1 MSRVYRIEQTVV
13 HTITVR
19 ADSLEDVER
28 FEGEMG
34 DDDFTDREWGD
45 TNIIKLP
52 KKITE
57 ADEDITD
64 EEG

>member
-13 HTITVR
+13 HVITVK
-19 ADSLEDVER
+19 ADSLDQVER
-28 FEGEMG
+28 MEGEMG

-52 KKITE
+52 KKVTVADVDLTE
-57 ADEDITD
+57 EDY
-64 EEG
+64 